1 MHEECTNQFPEA
13 PNLADAGPVVV
24 GAGTRVLGIRPLLSA
39 DGIKLFSFIAG
50 EILAADANEA
60 MQMKNS
66 IAKNASVDR
75 FVEEEEENIV
85 VLFLLVVCIK

>member
-13 PNLADAGPVVV
+13 PNLADAGPVVSA
-24 GAGTRVLGIRPLLSA
+24 GAGIRFLGIRPLLSA
-39 DGIKLFSFIAG
+39 DGILLVFVFIAG

-66 IAKNASVDR
+66 IAKNASVDL
-75 FVEEEEENIV
+75 FVEEEEE
-85 VLFLLVVCIK
+85 

>member
-1 MHEECTNQFPEA
+1 VHE
-13 PNLADAGPVVV
+13 PVPG
-24 GAGTRVLGIRPLLSA
+24 GAQSRRCRASRRRSWDSSSRDQTILSA
-39 DGIKLFSFIAG
+39 DGILLVFSFIAG

-85 VLFLLVVCIK
+85 VLFLLVFVCSK